1 MVGVGLGGESLLVDH
16 YLMVVPAEG
25 DQIVRICAPA
35 LAPGEDMMDLEST
48 GAVTAVSDTDVS
60 VAVEDGPA

>member
-1 MVGVGLGGESLLVDH
+1 MLVDH

-25 DQIVRICAPA
+25 DQIVRICVPA